1 MKNKEY
7 MSLKKMIDYI
17 DKALRYTKGY
27 TFEKFCENEEKVD
40 ATVFAI
46 SQIGELVKNISK
58 ETMEKYPNIEWIII
72 KNLRNKIVHD
82 YEGIK
87 LTFIWDI
94 ISNDLPEL
102 KEKLERIINAE
113 KIQRIS
119 ILEKK
124 IKLQNDQCQKNL
136 IKRYKDLEDFKNDL
150 LKNIF
155 IALKQ
160 AENGEVISFEDFC
173 KEMSEKYEL
182 QEYTCT
188 FFAIAKAN
196 IHLNFLYISIKI

>member
-113 KIQRIS
+113 KYRGFRYW
-119 ILEKK
+119 
-124 IKLQNDQCQKNL
+124 
-136 IKRYKDLEDFKNDL
+136 KRR
-150 LKNIF
+150 
-155 IALKQ
+155 
-160 AENGEVISFEDFC
+160 
-173 KEMSEKYEL
+173 
-182 QEYTCT
+182 
-188 FFAIAKAN
+188 
-196 IHLNFLYISIKI
+196 